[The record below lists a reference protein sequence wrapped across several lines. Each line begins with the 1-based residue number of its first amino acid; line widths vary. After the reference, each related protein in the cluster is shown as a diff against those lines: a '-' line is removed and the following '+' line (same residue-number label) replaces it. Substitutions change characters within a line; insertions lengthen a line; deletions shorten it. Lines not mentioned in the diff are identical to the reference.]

1 MTEDEKQDQLTEEEL
16 EQSDGEEL
24 PDREVMSLIPG
35 PEPIDGDIA
44 LPIVRPEEI

>member
-1 MTEDEKQDQLTEEEL
+1 MTKDHKNDELTDEEL
-16 EQSDGEEL
+16 EQSEGEEL
-24 PDREVMSLIPG
+24 PDREVMSLITG

>member
-1 MTEDEKQDQLTEEEL
+1 MTDDRKKDELTEDEL
-16 EQSDGEEL
+16 EQTEGEEL
-24 PDREVMSLIPG
+24 PDREVMSLITG